1 MTEEQFL
8 FAAFFHDIG
17 KLLERSKSLELS
29 KDIAAS
35 NSYAHAKYS
44 AQLVRAVQ
52 NPGEGAKSKYDL
64 SSTYLGKV
72 CSQEVEEAV
81 LFHHRPRNVEEKIIQ
96 LADWLQSSEREEK
109 EEREHYL
116 EVALSFPF
124 HWVDPSLN
132 PLFYSVAP
140 LSLDNIMPVKKEEA
154 KTGSRS
160 YQKLSQEFLERLRL
174 VEDFEQLLSL
184 SEIYLSQIPA
194 QTTGFESDISLFD
207 HLRLTAALA
216 HCLYRDY
223 QKGLLKERE
232 LEDCKEWLRR
242 DYSDSWHPPVL
253 EKHLFWLVR
262 LDLSGIQRFIFNVT
276 SKQAARMLKGR
287 SVYLDLLV
295 RYVVKHLLKKVEI
308 SPANIIYLGG
318 GNAEVLVPLVEE
330 ALLEDVRRRVSEIL
344 WEFHYGELY
353 LAMEWLPLSFEG
365 LFNFIEKREELHE
378 RLEVRKKKRFEELG
392 EEKFYQSLFVPR
404 DEELVEGESCSV
416 CHRRGQ
422 EIVSEEE
429 RRCEACQSF
438 VDLTDQLKNA
448 QYLLEKEI
456 KPLESAPR
464 TLFDVFRCLGFE
476 VKFYK
481 EPAGSGKVYLLEEI
495 SLDLPGEERL
505 ADGFL
510 LGSFRIPVGDF
521 RKLAGRDNEVEI
533 HSSEEEERIGDTRLG
548 YLKMDVDNLGHIFA
562 ELSRMEQERGKRRR
576 TTALSRYRALSRRME
591 LFFGGYVV
599 DLINSDSAKK
609 ETLGGAFYPVFSGGD
624 DLFVI
629 GRWDDIVAL
638 AQKIRNNF
646 AEYTNHSRRITLSGG
661 VALFPYNFPVIRAS
675 RLVEEELEEAK
686 NRCYPEDHKDP
697 SWIHKDKIGIL
708 GEVLSW
714 KEYQKMKEL
723 YEELARGVKEEKVSR
738 AIFKRIERSLSG
750 LTPIIE
756 ESLQGKVSPP
766 RIWRFL
772 YYLRDYPKLA
782 QDIEQIVL
790 SNLFEEIK
798 IRNPRLVLVA
808 GRLAALATRKT
819 EDKQKV

>member
-17 KLLERSKSLELS
+17 KLLERSRSLELS
-29 KDIAAS
+29 EDIAAS
-35 NSYAHAKYS
+35 NTYAHAKYS

-52 NPGEGAKSKYDL
+52 SPGEGAKDKYDL
-64 SSTYLGKV
+64 SSTYLGRV
-72 CSQEVEEAV
+72 CSKEVEEAV

-132 PLFYSVAP
+132 PLFYHVDK
-140 LSLDNIMPVKKEEA
+140 LSLDNLMPVKKEEA

-160 YQKLSQEFLERLRL
+160 YQKLSQEFLGRLRL

-194 QTTGFESDISLFD
+194 QTAGFESDISLFD

-223 QKGLLKERE
+223 QRGLLKERE
-232 LEDCKEWLRR
+232 LEDCKEWLKR
-242 DYSDSWHPPVL
+242 DCSDSWYPPVL
-253 EKHLFWLVR
+253 EKNLFWLVR

-318 GNAEVLVPLVEE
+318 GNAELLLPLVEE
-330 ALLEDVRRRVSEIL
+330 TLLEDVRRRVSEIL

-353 LAMEWLPLSFEG
+353 LAMEWLPLTFED
-365 LFNFIEKREELHE
+365 LFNFIEKRAELHE
-378 RLEVRKKKRFEELG
+378 RLEVCKKRRFRELG

-404 DEELVEGESCSV
+404 NEGLTEGESCSV
-416 CHRRGQ
+416 CHRRGK

-438 VDLTDQLKNA
+438 VELTDQLKNA
-448 QYLLEKEI
+448 QYLLEEEV
-456 KPLESAPR
+456 KPLENAPR
-464 TLFDVFRCLGFE
+464 TLFEVFKCLGFGIRLSE
-476 VKFYK
+476 KS
-481 EPAGSGKVYLLEEI
+481 AGSGKVYVLEEI
-495 SLDLPGEERL
+495 ALDLGKNGKKQL

-510 LGSFRIPVGDF
+510 LGSFRTPIRDF
-521 RKLAGRDNEVEI
+521 KKMATERN
-533 HSSEEEERIGDTRLG
+533 SSCGQSSQIGDTRLG
-548 YLKMDVDNLGHIFA
+548 YLKMDVDNLGRVFA
-562 ELSRMEQERGKRRR
+562 ELSRMEEERSRKRRA
-576 TTALSRYRALSRRME
+576 TALSRYRALSRRIE

-599 DLINSDSAKK
+599 NLINSDSAKK

-624 DLFVI
+624 DLFVV

-638 AQKIRNNF
+638 AQEIRDEF
-646 AEYTNHSRRITLSGG
+646 AKYTNCSKRVTLSGS

-675 RLVEEELEEAK
+675 HLVEEELEEAK
-686 NRCYPEDHKDP
+686 NRCYPEGRRDS
-697 SWIHKDKIGIL
+697 SWVYKDKIGIL
-708 GEVLSW
+708 GEVLTW
-714 KEYQKMKEL
+714 KEYQVMKKL

-738 AIFKRIERSLSG
+738 AIFKKIERSLSG
-750 LTPIIE
+750 LAPIIE

-772 YYLRDYPKLA
+772 YYLRDYPELA